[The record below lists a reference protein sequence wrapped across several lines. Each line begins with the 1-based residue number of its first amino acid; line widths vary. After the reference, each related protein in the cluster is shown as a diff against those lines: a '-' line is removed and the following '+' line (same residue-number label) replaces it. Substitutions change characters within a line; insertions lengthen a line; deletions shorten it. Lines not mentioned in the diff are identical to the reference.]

1 MQKRKVLLP
10 KRALRFLRW
19 FCTEDCLEEI
29 EGDLTEIFEK
39 QYEQSPGKAKRKFTW
54 SVITYF
60 RPEFIKSF
68 NTNHRTNTT
77 AMFRHNFLI
86 SYRNFMRYKSSF
98 LINLI
103 GLSTGLACALLIYLW
118 VYDEMSIDQF
128 HEKGDR
134 LYQVLKNTPQADGTV
149 QTLEYTPSMMAQT
162 LAEDFP
168 EVEYATSVHHRDKG
182 SISVDDKQVKA
193 KHIFAD
199 KNFFIVFS
207 YKLLEGSTEK
217 SFADKYGVLLSDQLA
232 IKLFGTTENVIG
244 KTITWEWWDRFNG
257 SYIVSGIFETP
268 PSHSSFQFDLIFTHT
283 LWADTNSNNYNWVS
297 NNANTYLVLKK
308 GTDAKQFAEK
318 VRDYSKAKYEKIYGK
333 DGLQWE
339 GLVVLQRYVDHYLYG
354 NFENGVQTGGK
365 IQYVRLFSI
374 IAIFI
379 LVIACINFMN
389 LSTARASRRMKE
401 VGIKKVVGAQ
411 RSSIIVQHISES
423 IFMTGLSLMAAAL
436 LVYLL
441 LPPFKIITG
450 KEFNLTF
457 DSTLLLFMAGIT
469 ILTGLVSGSYP
480 ALYLSGFRPA
490 VVLKGLLK
498 TSAGE
503 SWIRQGLVVFQ
514 FVVSVTLIVSVVV
527 VFKQIQFIQAKNLGY
542 DKENIITFTNEGKLR
557 KSITTFLTEVK
568 KIPGVVNASSMMG
581 DLVGNNGGGGG
592 IDWEGKDP
600 NDGIEFSGLYIDY
613 ELIEML
619 GLKMEE
625 GRTFSDKVGSDRN
638 KVIFNAT
645 AIDMMKL
652 KDPVG
657 KNVNMWGEEVEI
669 VGVVKD
675 FHYESLYQNVG
686 PLFLRCS
693 EFNGNTLI
701 KIKTG
706 EERKTID
713 RINKFY
719 ESFTNGLVFD
729 YHFLDQ
735 DFETLYAAETRV
747 SILSKYFAG
756 IAVLISC
763 LGLFGLANFT
773 AERRIK
779 EIGIRKI
786 LGCSELGIVRML
798 SGDFT
803 KMVLLSIIIAL
814 PLSYFIAN
822 RWLESFAY
830 RIDLKWWF
838 FIGAGLAALI
848 IAWLT
853 VGLQTVRAARANPT
867 ECLKME

>member
-1 MQKRKVLLP
+1 MHVHP
-10 KRALRFLRW
+10 PERALKFLRW
-19 FCTEDCLEEI
+19 FCREDCIEEI

-39 QYEQSPGKAKRKFTW
+39 QYEESSARARRIFALN
-54 SVITYF
+54 VIKYF
-60 RPEFIKSF
+60 RPEFIKSPK
-68 NTNHRTNTT
+68 TSYHVKTT
-77 AMFRHNFLI
+77 VMFRHNILI
-86 SYRNFMRYKSSF
+86 SYRNFMRYRSSF
-98 LINLI
+98 LINLV

-118 VYDEMSIDQF
+118 VHDEMSIDQF

-134 LYQVLKNTPQADGTV
+134 LYQVLKNTQQGDGSIE
-149 QTLEYTPSMMAQT
+149 TLESTPAMMAQT
-162 LAEDFP
+162 MTDDFP
-168 EVEYATSVHHRDKG
+168 EVEYAASVIHFDMG
-182 SISVDDKQVKA
+182 SISVDDKRIKA

-199 KNFFIVFS
+199 KNFFTVFS
-207 YKLLEGSTEK
+207 FKLLEGSPEK

-232 IKLFGTTENVIG
+232 VKLFGTTEDVIG
-244 KTITWEWWDRFNG
+244 KTIAWEWQDRFNG

-268 PSHSSFQFDLIFTHT
+268 PSHSSFRFDLIFTHT
-283 LWADTNSNNYNWVS
+283 LWAEVNANNYNWVS
-297 NNANTYLVLKK
+297 NNAYTYLVLRE
-308 GTDAKQFAEK
+308 GTDAGQFAGK
-318 VRDYSKAKYEKIYGK
+318 VREYSKSKYEKIYGK
-333 DGLQWE
+333 DGLEWE
-339 GLVVLQRYVDHYLYG
+339 GLVVLRRYADRYLYG
-354 NFENGVQTGGK
+354 NFENGVQTGGR
-365 IQYVRLFSI
+365 IQYVKLFSI

-379 LVIACINFMN
+379 LLIACINFMN

-411 RSSIIVQHISES
+411 RSSIIVQHLSES
-423 IFMTGLSLMAAAL
+423 IFMTGLSLMMAML

-441 LPPFKIITG
+441 LPSFEIITG
-450 KEFNLTF
+450 KEFNLAI
-457 DSTLLLFMAGIT
+457 DDTLLFSMAGIT
-469 ILTGLVSGSYP
+469 ALTGLVSGSYP

-503 SWIRQGLVVFQ
+503 SWIRKGLVVFQ

-527 VFKQIQFIQAKNLGY
+527 IYKQIQFIQAKNLGY
-542 DKENIITFTNEGKLR
+542 NKENIITFTNEGRLR
-557 KSITTFLTEVK
+557 KDITTFLTELK
-568 KIPGVVNASSMMG
+568 RIPGVVIASSMGG
-581 DLVGNNGGGGG
+581 DLVGDNGGGSG
-592 IDWEGKDP
+592 IDWEGKDRTA
-600 NDGIEFSGLYIDY
+600 GIEFDGLNVDY
-613 ELIEML
+613 GLIEML
-619 GLKMEE
+619 DLKIIE
-625 GRTFSDKVGSDRN
+625 GRAFSNKAGSDRN

-645 AIDMMKL
+645 AIDMMRL

-657 KNVNMWGEEVEI
+657 KKVRMWGDEVEI

-675 FHYESLYQNVG
+675 FHYESLYQDVG

-693 EFNGNTLI
+693 EFSGNTLI
-701 KIKTG
+701 RIRSGG
-706 EERKTID
+706 ETETVERIGKL
-713 RINKFY
+713 Y
-719 ESFTNGLVFD
+719 QSFTNGLVFD

-735 DFETLYAAETRV
+735 DFEVLYAAEKRV
-747 SILSKYFAG
+747 AVLSRYFAG

-763 LGLFGLANFT
+763 LGLFGLAAFT
-773 AERRIK
+773 AERRVK

-786 LGCSELGIVRML
+786 LGCSEFGVVRML

-853 VGLQTVRAARANPT
+853 VGLQTVRAARVNPT